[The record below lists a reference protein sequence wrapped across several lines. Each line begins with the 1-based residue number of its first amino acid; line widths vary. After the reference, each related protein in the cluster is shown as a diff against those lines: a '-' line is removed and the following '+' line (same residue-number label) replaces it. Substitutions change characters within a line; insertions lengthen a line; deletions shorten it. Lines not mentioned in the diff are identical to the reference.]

1 MIGKYSDVKGPS
13 TLVSTGPSTCSEISS
28 KVTFMTIDEVNE
40 IEFNETCKWNTF
52 KYQGE
57 PTILGDFFC

>member
-40 IEFNETCKWNTF
+40 IEFNETCK
-52 KYQGE
+52 
-57 PTILGDFFC
+57 

>member
-1 MIGKYSDVKGPS
+1 MIGKYSDVQGPS
-13 TLVSTGPSTCSEISS
+13 TLVSTGPSTYSGISS
-28 KVTFMTIDEVNE
+28 KVTFMMMDKVNE

-52 KYQGE
+52 EYQRE